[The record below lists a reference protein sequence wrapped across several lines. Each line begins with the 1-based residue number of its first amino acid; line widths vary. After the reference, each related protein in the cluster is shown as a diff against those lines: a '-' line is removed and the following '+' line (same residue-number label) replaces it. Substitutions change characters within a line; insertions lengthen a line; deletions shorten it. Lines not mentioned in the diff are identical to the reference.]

1 MMTGKR
7 ILVTISIVV
16 GVGLIVGLVFGWE
29 YSIVGLGA
37 GLGPWIGAYFG
48 NKKAREVDAYR
59 EEWLSR
65 RAGRS
70 SGKRSDGGGSVAD
83 ET

>member
-1 MMTGKR
+1 MTGKR
-7 ILVTISIVV
+7 ILVAVSIMV
-16 GVGLIVGLVFGWE
+16 GVGLIVGLFFGWE

-37 GLGPWIGAYFG
+37 GIGPWIGAYFG
-48 NKKAREVDAYR
+48 NKRAREVDAYR

-65 RAGRS
+65 RAGGSTGERQEED
-70 SGKRSDGGGSVAD
+70 RGSVSD